1 MSNESS
7 SAPAPDE
14 STSCRLSQVAPKPQD
29 DSGGSE
35 DGNYGPHVPS
45 KAELL
50 AKLEYLAG
58 ALAIGAVPPS
68 TANAIKGIYATML
81 RHIDDVLPTSAGA
94 LSDHEVLK
102 VLRENPE
109 LLKFIKPLL
118 TQEQIDLIIREA
130 PHG

>member
-1 MSNESS
+1 MPEST
-7 SAPAPDE
+7 PAPPPDE
-14 STSCRLSQVAPKPQD
+14 QASCQLSKVEPQPRD
-29 DSGGSE
+29 EASGSE
-35 DGNYGPHVPS
+35 EEAINNPRVLS
-45 KAELL
+45 KGEVL

-118 TQEQIDLIIREA
+118 TKAQIDLIIREA